1 MRFEGTLTSWNDDRG
16 FGRIES
22 SQGGEPIF
30 VHVSAW
36 PRGGPRPVLHQ
47 AVSFEVEV
55 GPKGKRARKVQ
66 LIQARRMPAPRRQVR
81 AGVRG
86 GARGGAAPWG
96 TATLAVI
103 PAFLLLYLALAFFWK
118 LPREVAGVYLGL
130 SVVAFLAYAFDKSA
144 AARGRWRTS
153 EHKLHMLALAG
164 GWPGALLA
172 QQFLRHK
179 SAKQSFRQVF
189 WGTVFLNIVGLVLLA
204 HQMAQSPSVG

>member
-1 MRFEGTLTSWNDDRG
+1 VRF
-16 FGRIES
+16 
-22 SQGGEPIF
+22 
-30 VHVSAW
+30 V
-36 PRGGPRPVLHQ
+36 
-47 AVSFEVEV
+47 VEV
-55 GPKGKRARKVQ
+55 GAKGKRVRNVQPAR
-66 LIQARRMPAPRRQVR
+66 PRR
-81 AGVRG
+81 
-86 GARGGAAPWG
+86 GATPRRTARNGSGIGAASSG

-103 PAFLLLYLALAFFWK
+103 PAFLLLYLSLALFWK
-118 LPREVAGVYLGL
+118 LPREVAGVYLGM
-130 SVVAFLAYAFDKSA
+130 SVVAFLAYAIDKSA

-204 HQMAQSPSVG
+204 HHMANSPSSP

>member
-1 MRFEGTLTSWNDDRG
+1 MRFEGILTSWNDDRG

-66 LIQARRMPAPRRQVR
+66 LTQARRMPGPRRQAR
-81 AGVRG
+81 A
-86 GARGGAAPWG
+86 GARGSAAPWG

-144 AARGRWRTS
+144 AARGRWRIS

-204 HQMAQSPSVG
+204 RHMAHLPTML